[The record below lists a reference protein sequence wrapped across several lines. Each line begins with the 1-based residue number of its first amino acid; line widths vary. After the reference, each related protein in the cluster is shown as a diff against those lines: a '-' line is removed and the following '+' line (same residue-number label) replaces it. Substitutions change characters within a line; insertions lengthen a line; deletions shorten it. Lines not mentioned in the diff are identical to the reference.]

1 MIFHEIYGNYYRTV
15 AEILDAA
22 LKEEISDKTIWKI
35 VKEKA
40 FAESSL
46 TIPKEL
52 SEKGKWPLLNE
63 ERRAVIHRKTSMP
76 LTIMEKR
83 WLKALLADL
92 EPLFQPK
99 DIVLFDQF
107 ADGDPYGDETYT
119 KIFRQILSAVKKKN
133 SIRVLYPLKN
143 GTEKWIK
150 CNPVRLEYSL
160 RDDKFRLISVYKGR
174 INTISVSKII
184 QCETVGSFRTAKIKE
199 EVHDKRNVELLVKDE
214 RQTYEA
220 EDEIDLMI
228 QILSFGTSLKV
239 AGPEAFVEQIKNR
252 LEMQKRCGH

>member
-1 MIFHEIYGNYYRTV
+1 
-15 AEILDAA
+15 
-22 LKEEISDKTIWKI
+22 
-35 VKEKA
+35 
-40 FAESSL
+40 
-46 TIPKEL
+46 
-52 SEKGKWPLLNE
+52 
-63 ERRAVIHRKTSMP
+63 
-76 LTIMEKR
+76 MEKR
-83 WLKALLADL
+83 WLKALLADPRIAL
-92 EPLFQPK
+92 FQPEQTGLEDVEPLFQPK

-184 QCETVGSFRTAKIKE
+184 QCETIGSFRTAKIKE
-199 EVHDKRNVELLVKDE
+199 EVHDKRTVELLVQDE
-214 RQTYEA
+214 RQALERVMMQFSIYQKATERIEDRITLTYEA
-220 EDEIDLMI
+220 EDEINLMI

>member
-1 MIFHEIYGNYYRTV
+1 MIFHEIYGNYYHTV

-63 ERRAVIHRKTSMP
+63 EKRAVIHRKTSMP

-83 WLKALLADL
+83 WLKALLADPRIAL
-92 EPLFQPK
+92 FQPEQTGLEDVEPLFQPK

-119 KIFRQILSAVKKKN
+119 KLFRQILSAVKKKN

-160 RDDKFRLISVYKGR
+160 RDDKFRFLI
-174 INTISVSKII
+174 
-184 QCETVGSFRTAKIKE
+184 
-199 EVHDKRNVELLVKDE
+199 
-214 RQTYEA
+214 YE
-220 EDEIDLMI
+220 
-228 QILSFGTSLKV
+228 
-239 AGPEAFVEQIKNR
+239 
-252 LEMQKRCGH
+252 

>member
-63 ERRAVIHRKTSMP
+63 EKRAVIHRKTSMP

-83 WLKALLADL
+83 WLKALLADPRIAL
-92 EPLFQPK
+92 FQPEQTGLEDVEPLFQPK

-119 KIFRQILSAVKKKN
+119 KLFRQILSAVKKKN

-184 QCETVGSFRTAKIKE
+184 QCETIGSFRMAKIKE
-199 EVHDKRNVELLVKDE
+199 EVHDKRTVELLVKDE
-214 RQTYEA
+214 RQA
-220 EDEIDLMI
+220 
-228 QILSFGTSLKV
+228 
-239 AGPEAFVEQIKNR
+239 
-252 LEMQKRCGH
+252 LERVMMQFSIYQ